1 MNDVLYIIH
10 ELQRVAELE
19 SIMICHIDSNWNIL
33 NGYLPFI
40 ADKLFILCR
49 KNEKDVYLYA
59 DANNHLL
66 GALTFNDT
74 TGVAIN
80 DLRLHNDIHYCPKKF
95 SQT

>member
-40 ADKLFILCR
+40 ADKLGI
-49 KNEKDVYLYA
+49 V
-59 DANNHLL
+59 
-66 GALTFNDT
+66 
-74 TGVAIN
+74 I
-80 DLRLHNDIHYCPKKF
+80 
-95 SQT
+95 

>member
-49 KNEKDVYLYA
+49 KMKKMSIYMQMLIIIFLVL
-59 DANNHLL
+59 
-66 GALTFNDT
+66 
-74 TGVAIN
+74 
-80 DLRLHNDIHYCPKKF
+80 LRLMTQQGWLLMICDYIMTLNIF
-95 SQT
+95 R

>member
-49 KNEKDVYLYA
+49 KNEKDVYL
-59 DANNHLL
+59 LIIIFL
-66 GALTFNDT
+66 VL
-74 TGVAIN
+74 
-80 DLRLHNDIHYCPKKF
+80 LRLMTQQGWLLMICDYIMTLNIF
-95 SQT
+95 R